1 MSSTDTLT
9 TTAPRSALPTATLEP
24 QVEHWLQRA
33 TEACEGAARGD
44 LENRLTGIP
53 RDLPPA
59 LEHLLHAINDAFD
72 VNDAY
77 VRESR
82 AALAAA
88 AAKQYHRRVLPGGLR
103 GSYRNAADTINA
115 ATDTM
120 NASDTDLA
128 SCDVQRTELAG
139 EFEAFINR
147 VIGSVTRTA
156 EQLQSAIREIAK
168 ASDETLRETSAVDSA
183 AREMTHE
190 VQAVAAATEQLSA
203 SAGEIDRQIGESA
216 ANSRSAADEAT
227 RTRQTIQSLAGMSKE
242 IGGVLRLITQI
253 AHQTNLLALNATIEA
268 ARAGEAGRGFAVVAS
283 EVKNLAKQTA
293 QATEQISH
301 QISSIQT
308 QTQTSV
314 DAIGRISTQI
324 DTLSHSASQISS
336 SVQQQVAATR
346 EISASIQRAA
356 SRTDA
361 VTHGISSVTSAS
373 TQTTA
378 SLSALSSAADHLKSE
393 ADQLHAQAQV
403 FLKTIHA

>member
-9 TTAPRSALPTATLEP
+9 TTAPRSALPTATLDP
-24 QVEHWLQRA
+24 QVERWLQRA
-33 TEACEGAARGD
+33 AEVCQGAARGD
-44 LENRLTGIP
+44 LENRITGLP
-53 RDLPPA
+53 PDLPPA
-59 LEHLLHAINDAFD
+59 LEQLLHSINDAFD

-115 ATDTM
+115 ATETM
-120 NASDTDLA
+120 NASDSDLA
-128 SCDVQRTELAG
+128 SCDVQRLELAG
-139 EFEAFINR
+139 EFETFINR
-147 VIGSVTRTA
+147 VIGAVTRTA
-156 EQLQSAIREIAK
+156 DQLQNAIQEIAK

-216 ANSRSAADEAT
+216 ANSRSASDEAA

-324 DTLSHSASQISS
+324 DTLSHTASQISS

-346 EISASIQRAA
+346 EISSSIQRAA

-361 VTHGISSVTSAS
+361 VTHGLHSVTSAS

-378 SLSALSSAADHLKSE
+378 SLSALSSAATHLKSE